1 MSRSTRRRV
10 ASRRG
15 RPPIHREKEDRG
27 TQELQLKRAAGIT
40 QEPVD
45 QWLAQGRLSADMH
58 HCALHFR
65 WLYTLRFGSPSI
77 KALNPGEYLGCE
89 HRPCSSSWDQAREEE
104 YRLAAAAL
112 ESAHCLESVLEMTV
126 FNRAPASVTSR
137 EKLLYGLS
145 LLVSLWRHGR

>member
-15 RPPIHREKEDRG
+15 RPPIHREKEDKG
-27 TQELQLKRAAGIT
+27 THELQLKRAAGIT

-45 QWLAQGRLSADMH
+45 RWLKQGRLSADMH

-77 KALNPGEYLGCE
+77 KALNPAEYLGCE
-89 HRPCSSSWDQAREEE
+89 HRPVRPAGVRRGRRNIASPQPRLNRHIAWKQCWKWQCSTDHP
-104 YRLAAAAL
+104 L
-112 ESAHCLESVLEMTV
+112 
-126 FNRAPASVTSR
+126 
-137 EKLLYGLS
+137 
-145 LLVSLWRHGR
+145 